1 MMDREPSAAS
11 AARRREDVGT
21 LGGTGEPNDVARTR
35 TPRPAARSLTAR
47 YGTVSLLQELAI
59 ALPMPVLVVHMT
71 GRGLGLDTVG
81 LAFALRAVLVV
92 ALEVPTGGLA
102 DAIGRKTVALLSQ
115 LFTLASFVALLLVT
129 SPFLALVYAV
139 LQGIGAALHSGALEA
154 WYVDGLRRV
163 DPGAELQDRLAV
175 VNSLQSAGLLVGTA
189 VGGFLP
195 GWVAPL
201 DLPFPLGGFGIAL
214 FAGLLMR
221 AVVWLLTLLLVDEHE
236 RRRQPPTTAG
246 WRATGTIIA
255 DAVRLARRGTVLPF
269 LLLASVGS
277 GVAMISIETF
287 WQPVAQARLDADASH
302 SIAFGVFGILMGTAA
317 VVGGLLVAR
326 YGNRVPGGSAVLA
339 ALTMLLR
346 GGALLLFA
354 LTPSTV
360 LLGAAFALVYL
371 GIGASHPPHDALLHG
386 AIPDERR
393 SSMLS
398 IDSLATFAGIGL
410 GSGLLGW
417 LASATS
423 PHLALVVAATVTLV
437 SSAAYLVVA
446 RATAEEAILGESTA
460 D

>member
-1 MMDREPSAAS
+1 MGGNADPIDSSVDRSQRAS
-11 AARRREDVGT
+11 
-21 LGGTGEPNDVARTR
+21 
-35 TPRPAARSLTAR
+35 RSLTLR
-47 YGTVSLLQELAI
+47 FGSLSLLQELAI

-102 DAIGRKTVALLSQ
+102 DAIGRKTTALLSQ

-129 SPFLALVYAV
+129 SPLLALVYAV

-154 WYVDGLRRV
+154 WYVDGLRRL
-163 DPGAELQDRLAV
+163 DRGADLQDRLAV
-175 VNSLQSAGLLVGTA
+175 VSSLQSAGLLVGTA
-189 VGGFLP
+189 IGGFLP
-195 GWVAPL
+195 GWATPL
-201 DLPFPLGGFGIAL
+201 HLPFPLSGFGIAL

-221 AVVWLLTLLLVDEHE
+221 ALVWLLTLVLIDERE
-236 RRRQPPTTAG
+236 RRGAARAG
-246 WRATGTIIA
+246 TGLASVPGIVA
-255 DAVRLARRGTVLPF
+255 DAVGLARRSPVVPY

-287 WQPVAQARLDADASH
+287 WQPVTEARLGADAAH
-302 SIAFGVFGILMGTAA
+302 SAAFGIFGTVMGAA
-317 VVGGLLVAR
+317 ALAGGLLVAR
-326 YGNRVPGGSAVLA
+326 YGKRMPGGSPALA
-339 ALTMLLR
+339 ALTMVLR

-360 LLGAAFALVYL
+360 LLGVAFALVYL

-386 AIPDERR
+386 SVPDERR

-398 IDSLATFAGIGL
+398 INSLAVFVGIGL
-410 GSGLLGW
+410 GSGVLGW

-423 PHLALVVAATVTLV
+423 PHLALLVAAAVTLAASGAYAAV
-437 SSAAYLVVA
+437 ARGVYAQAAASDSAA
-446 RATAEEAILGESTA
+446 